1 MKIHKITNSLLA
13 IFLLIFAAGTANAV
27 QFKLA
32 NNNLCAAGEKDT
44 LVLQLEGNSFEFTS
58 FQLDVELPTGIL
70 IDGKPFLASDM
81 ADGHTIS
88 WEIQQGNQYRGV
100 VYSLSNHNFKQVNGT
115 LLMIPVQLTAGFAS
129 GEFKITNGLL
139 ANKKSESYTIDP
151 YASTLTALIEKQ
163 SLVVNV
169 SGLEQKV
176 DENKAA
182 EISYSV
188 VPEGIA
194 LDVQYY
200 TDAELKNVAD
210 ENERKQE
217 GVFYVKISF
226 AGDNT
231 YAPFEETYVMSV
243 TNKTEIAI
251 ATLPEATA
259 IVKGQLLSLSLL
271 SGGSAQDG
279 DNTVPGNFV
288 WTNGNTEITSS
299 GKYAVTFIPSN
310 TSYYNTKDTV
320 VDVEVIPTFLITT
333 IAENGGSILMAG
345 KNSDNLYVKDQS
357 ITLTAIPATNY
368 QFAGWKLNGNSITG
382 GEQLTFNAKEDGTYS
397 ASFEPIMHKISWEV
411 TGDGNIQVSTENGNI
426 SNNSELRQGTNV
438 QISVTPNSGSQLSS
452 LKINGSDFTAG
463 SLKMQEAVNIQVT
476 FEQKPVDMYSIQI
489 EKSEHGSLLIYK
501 EDGTPV
507 LSGSTVPVNTNI
519 MAVTLPA
526 AGYQVNEIQLNGSIY
541 NSGSTYTVT
550 QDITAKASFGVK
562 KYKVT
567 AQALSS
573 QVGQT
578 ASGSIEL
585 NHSGEVDYGE
595 IVRITNIQAQEGA
608 ILLYIL
614 ANGKEINQQEEL
626 VVTGDL
632 TVTAVFDHRVDIQKE
647 YIMWP
652 HQSFYYNGVSRNF
665 VPFASQTYAGFS
677 FDVTYKRVKNG
688 SGTNVT
694 ENAISKAIDAGE
706 YTVILDREE
715 DGLYNKFH
723 AEYEAG
729 LTIHQ
734 SKVLVTQ
741 APENENSNPSTRPSE
756 VNITSTKE
764 GNMTKYE
771 IKPSGE
777 SNINNYLPTT
787 YYYSNA
793 PKVAIQFGNTGLLRS
808 AEEVKGYV
816 RITNGGL
823 AYEGKGQVEIP
834 KGTIVELE
842 AIPASGYKFNK
853 WKDGNAQNPRE
864 YTIGEA
870 IDLTPE
876 FITKPTINISG
887 LESNS
892 STYDGTAKTVKVKG
906 SDDLCQVLF
915 FSDEACTQPAE
926 MKNAGTYYVRVY
938 RPEDESYLEFRQVY
952 SYTINPATPSINW
965 PEASSVLAG
974 QKLSTSELLGGDAGL
989 VAGSFTWSKPDQVLD
1004 KTTSCEVKFIP
1015 LDLNYKETTGNISV
1029 EVVSGEKGEPTTPTE
1044 DKKVIEDGNNE
1055 TISGTVESIEA
1066 KGEGTNELS
1075 NVTATTLTVS
1085 EGGERTF
1092 TLSGTINIDN
1102 LINKGTLTLKG
1113 DPTVIQNLNITNYG
1127 VFSDET
1133 GTITEVKG
1141 YITLKVTP
1149 MDDKTI
1155 DEGETVTLT
1164 AKAEASEEVFFTWQK
1179 YVDNTWESVEPS
1191 PEMGTR
1197 ALLRNSSIQTSQ
1209 LVVSSE
1215 KAGQYRCIIFCKSG
1229 TVSATLIT
1237 YVSVRVNTETED
1249 PNTPGESNKY
1259 YTISTDKICDGIE
1272 ISFSTKIVKGGQS
1285 VSVYVKKDET
1295 NYTFDNLKLYCKRTN
1310 YGAWEELQE
1319 STKPGEYKI
1328 DNIWT
1333 HIYVKAE
1340 GSEKK
1345 NPTGMEEVEDVK
1357 VYTKDGSLFV
1367 QTSQREQVIVIS
1379 MTGAVVKN
1387 EEQIGLKQ
1395 YHGLNPGIY
1404 IVRIGNNIYKI
1415 RIK

>member
-1 MKIHKITNSLLA
+1 MKVHKITNSLLA
-13 IFLLIFAAGTANAV
+13 IFLLLFAAGTANAV

-32 NNNLCAAGEKDT
+32 NNNLCTAGEKDT

-70 IDGKPFLASDM
+70 IDGKPFLTSDM
-81 ADGHTIS
+81 ADGHTLS

-100 VYSLSNHNFKQVNGT
+100 VYSLSNHNFKQANGT
-115 LLMIPVQLTAGFAS
+115 LLMIPIQLTAGFTS
-129 GEFKITNGLL
+129 GEFNITNGLL
-139 ANKKSESYTIDP
+139 ANKKSQSQTISD
-151 YASTLTALIEKQ
+151 YSSTLNALVKKQ
-163 SLVVNV
+163 SIIVNV
-169 SGLEQKV
+169 TGLEQKV
-176 DENKAA
+176 NENKAA

-188 VPEGIA
+188 VPENID
-194 LDVQYY
+194 LNVTYY
-200 TDAELKNVAD
+200 KNGELTNTASPED
-210 ENERKQE
+210 RKKE
-217 GVFYVKISF
+217 GVFYVKISY
-226 AGDNT
+226 AGDDT
-231 YAPFEETYVMSV
+231 YAPFEETYILSV
-243 TNKTEIAI
+243 TSKTEIAI
-251 ATLPEATA
+251 ASLPEATS

-271 SGGSAQDG
+271 TGGSALDG
-279 DNTVPGNFV
+279 ENPVPGNFV
-288 WTNGNTEITSS
+288 WTNGNTGITAS

-310 TSYYNTKDTV
+310 TSYYSTKDTV

-333 IAENGGSILMAG
+333 IAEDGGSVLMTG
-345 KNSDNLYVKDQS
+345 KNNDNLYVKDQS

-368 QFAGWKLNGNSITG
+368 KFAGWKLNGSSITG
-382 GEQLTFNAKEDGTYS
+382 DEQLTFNAEKDGTYS
-397 ASFEPIMHKISWEV
+397 ASFEPIMHKISWNV
-411 TGDGNIQVSTENGNI
+411 TGNGNIQVSTENGNI
-426 SNNSELRQGTNV
+426 SNNSELQQGTNV

-463 SLKMQEAVNIQVT
+463 SLKVQEALNIQVT

-489 EKSEHGSLLIYK
+489 ENSEHGSLLIYK

-507 LSGSTVPVNTNI
+507 LSGSTVPANTNI
-519 MAVTLPA
+519 KAVTLPA
-526 AGYQVNEIQLNGSIY
+526 AGYQVNKILLNETTY
-541 NSGSTYTVT
+541 NSGSTYMVT
-550 QDITAKASFGVK
+550 QDITAKASFDVK
-562 KYKVT
+562 KYKVS

-573 QVGQT
+573 QAGQT

-585 NHSGEVDYGE
+585 DHSGEVEYGE
-595 IVRITNIQAQEGA
+595 IVRIKNIQAQNGA

-614 ANGKEINQQEEL
+614 ANGKEISQHEEL

-729 LTIHQ
+729 LIIHQ

-756 VNITSTKE
+756 VNITKTKE

-823 AYEGKGQVEIP
+823 AYEGEGQVEIP
-834 KGTIVELE
+834 QGTIVELE

-853 WKDGNAQNPRE
+853 WKDGNTQNPRE

-876 FITKPTINISG
+876 FITKPSISISG

-892 STYDGTAKTVKVKG
+892 STYDGMAKTVKVKG

-915 FSDEACTQPAE
+915 FADEACTQPAE

-938 RPEDESYLEFRQVY
+938 RPEDDSYLEFKRVY
-952 SYTINPATPSINW
+952 SYTINPATPSVNW
-965 PEASSVLAG
+965 PEASNVLAG
-974 QKLSTSELLGGDAGL
+974 QKLSTSELQGGDAGL
-989 VAGSFTWSKPDQVLD
+989 VAGSFAWSKPDLVLD
-1004 KTTSCEVKFIP
+1004 KTTSGEVKFIP
-1015 LDLNYKETTGNISV
+1015 LDPNYKETTGNISV
-1029 EVVSGEKGEPTTPTE
+1029 EVISSEKGSSTTGNLDLSPFDNTTINITYNNNIWYYQENQNEKVAFSGKITGGTGNVDLVAKNIPNTAPALQFTDDCNIKSLTVSDNYSLQVEGHVRVNSVSGNIKTNGT
-1044 DKKVIEDGNNE
+1044 N
-1055 TISGTVESIEA
+1055 TIVPSGTVLPIETPNKEQPGGNYKVKAFSQIVNDQA
-1066 KGEGTNELS
+1066 KLPKGTVLS
-1075 NVTATTLTVS
+1075 
-1085 EGGERTF
+1085 F
-1092 TLSGTINIDN
+1092 IININEGYVLKSAKIGGKDLEKN
-1102 LINKGTLTLKG
+1102 LES
-1113 DPTVIQNLNITNYG
+1113 LNTKAAEYRYYMISGEEKN
-1127 VFSDET
+1127 
-1133 GTITEVKG
+1133 
-1141 YITLKVTP
+1141 LKVEITFSKTSEPDNPSTP
-1149 MDDKTI
+1149 TYPTEYYNIKTDDICDGVKITF
-1155 DEGETVTLT
+1155 
-1164 AKAEASEEVFFTWQK
+1164 SS
-1179 YVDNTWESVEPS
+1179 ESVEAGGS
-1191 PEMGTR
+1191 
-1197 ALLRNSSIQTSQ
+1197 
-1209 LVVSSE
+1209 VV
-1215 KAGQYRCIIFCKSG
+1215 
-1229 TVSATLIT
+1229 
-1237 YVSVRVNTETED
+1237 
-1249 PNTPGESNKY
+1249 
-1259 YTISTDKICDGIE
+1259 
-1272 ISFSTKIVKGGQS
+1272 
-1285 VSVYVKKDET
+1285 VYVEKDEK
-1295 NYTFDNLKLYCKRTN
+1295 NYTFENFKLFIKR
-1310 YGAWEELQE
+1310 GSHSWEEVEE
-1319 STKPGEYKI
+1319 SSQSGEYVI
-1328 DNIWT
+1328 NGIYN

-1340 GSEKK
+1340 GSQEKT
-1345 NPTGMEEVEDVK
+1345 PTNIEDVEGVK
-1357 VYTKDGSLFV
+1357 IYTNNGSLFI
-1367 QTSQREQVIVIS
+1367 QTQQREQVIIIS
-1379 MTGAVVKN
+1379 IAGAVVKN
-1387 EEQIGLKQ
+1387 SEQIGLKQ
-1395 YHGLNPGIY
+1395 YQGLNSGIY
-1404 IVRIGNNIYKI
+1404 IVRIGKQVFKI
-1415 RIK
+1415 RI

>member
-1 MKIHKITNSLLA
+1 MKVHKITNSLLA
-13 IFLLIFAAGTANAV
+13 IFLLLFAAGTANAV

-32 NNNLCAAGEKDT
+32 NNNLCTAGEKDT

-70 IDGKPFLASDM
+70 IDGKPFLTSDM
-81 ADGHTIS
+81 ADGHTLS
-88 WEIQQGNQYRGV
+88 WEIQQENQYRGV
-100 VYSLSNHNFKQVNGT
+100 VYSLSNHNFKQANGT
-115 LLMIPVQLTAGFAS
+115 LLMIPIQLTAGFTS
-129 GEFKITNGLL
+129 GEFNITNGLL
-139 ANKKSESYTIDP
+139 ANKKSQSQTISD
-151 YASTLTALIEKQ
+151 YSSTLNALVKKQ
-163 SLVVNV
+163 SIIVNV
-169 SGLEQKV
+169 TGLEQKV
-176 DENKAA
+176 NENKAA

-188 VPEGIA
+188 VPENID
-194 LDVQYY
+194 LNVTYY
-200 TDAELKNVAD
+200 KNGELTNTASPED
-210 ENERKQE
+210 RKKE
-217 GVFYVKISF
+217 GVFYVKISY
-226 AGDNT
+226 AGDDT
-231 YAPFEETYVMSV
+231 YAPFEETYILSV
-243 TNKTEIAI
+243 TSKTEIAI
-251 ATLPEATA
+251 ASLPEATS

-271 SGGSAQDG
+271 TGGSALDG
-279 DNTVPGNFV
+279 ENPVPGNFV
-288 WTNGNTEITSS
+288 WTNGNTGITAS

-310 TSYYNTKDTV
+310 TSYYSTKDTV

-333 IAENGGSILMAG
+333 IAEDGGSVLMTG
-345 KNSDNLYVKDQS
+345 KNNDNLYVKDQS

-368 QFAGWKLNGNSITG
+368 KFAGWKLNGSSITG
-382 GEQLTFNAKEDGTYS
+382 DEQLTFNAEKDGTYS
-397 ASFEPIMHKISWEV
+397 ASFEPIMHKISWNV
-411 TGDGNIQVSTENGNI
+411 TGNGNIQVSTENGNI
-426 SNNSELRQGTNV
+426 SNNSELQQGTNV

-463 SLKMQEAVNIQVT
+463 SLKVQEALNIQVT

-489 EKSEHGSLLIYK
+489 ENSEHGSLLIYK

-507 LSGSTVPVNTNI
+507 LSGSTVPANTNI
-519 MAVTLPA
+519 KAVTLPA
-526 AGYQVNEIQLNGSIY
+526 AGYQVNKILLNETTY
-541 NSGSTYTVT
+541 NSGSTYMVT
-550 QDITAKASFGVK
+550 QDITAKASFDVK
-562 KYKVT
+562 KYKVS

-573 QVGQT
+573 QAGQT

-585 NHSGEVDYGE
+585 DHSGEVEYGE
-595 IVRITNIQAQEGA
+595 IVRIKNIQAQNGA

-614 ANGKEINQQEEL
+614 ANGKEISQHEEL

-756 VNITSTKE
+756 VNISKTKE

-793 PKVAIQFGNTGLLRS
+793 PKVAVQFRNTGLLRS

-823 AYEGKGQVEIP
+823 AYEGEGQVEIP
-834 KGTIVELE
+834 QGTIVELE

-853 WKDGNAQNPRE
+853 WKDGNAENPRT
-864 YTIGEA
+864 YTIGTA

-938 RPEDESYLEFRQVY
+938 RPEDDSYLEFKQVY

-989 VAGSFTWSKPDQVLD
+989 VTGSFVWSNPDQILD
-1004 KTTSCEVKFIP
+1004 KTASYEVKFIS
-1015 LDLNYKETTGNISV
+1015 LDPNYKESTGNISV
-1029 EVVSGEKGEPTTPTE
+1029 EVISGEKGEPTSPE
-1044 DKKVIEDGNNE
+1044 ENMVIEDGNNE
-1055 TISGTVESIEA
+1055 TISGTFESITAEG
-1066 KGEGTNELS
+1066 KGTNELS
-1075 NVTATTLTVS
+1075 NVTTTTLTVS
-1085 EGGERTF
+1085 EGGDRIF
-1092 TLSGTINIDN
+1092 TLSGTIKIDEI
-1102 LINKGTLTLKG
+1102 INRGELTLKG
-1113 DPTVIQNLNITNYG
+1113 EQSEIKSIQNFGTLI
-1127 VFSDET
+1127 DET
-1133 GTITEVKG
+1133 GSITKIDENNRITQPLEDQSMEENG
-1141 YITLKVTP
+1141 TATLKVTVIASSEP
-1149 MDDKTI
+1149 EFRWEYKSGDGWSEIDKPALRQAMKTKADGSTENVEYSRELTVSKI
-1155 DEGETVTLT
+1155 GEYRCVIVFEINGRTTELTTYATVTL
-1164 AKAEASEEVFFTWQK
+1164 
-1179 YVDNTWESVEPS
+1179 
-1191 PEMGTR
+1191 
-1197 ALLRNSSIQTSQ
+1197 
-1209 LVVSSE
+1209 
-1215 KAGQYRCIIFCKSG
+1215 
-1229 TVSATLIT
+1229 
-1237 YVSVRVNTETED
+1237 ED
-1249 PNTPGESNKY
+1249 PDTPGESSVY
-1259 YTISTDKICDGIE
+1259 YNISMDEVCDGVE
-1272 ISFSTKIVKGGQS
+1272 ISFSAESVTDGQS
-1285 VSVYVKKDET
+1285 VSVYVKKDEEH
-1295 NYTFDNLKLYCKRTN
+1295 YTFENFKLYIKRGYNDT
-1310 YGAWEELQE
+1310 WEELKE
-1319 STKPGEYKI
+1319 SDQPGEYMI
-1328 DNIWT
+1328 QDIQT
-1333 HIYVKAE
+1333 DIYVKAE
-1340 GSEKK
+1340 GSQEKT
-1345 NPTGMEEVEDVK
+1345 PTNIEDVDGVK
-1357 VYTKDGSLFV
+1357 IYSTEGSLFI
-1367 QTSQREQVIVIS
+1367 QTPQREQVIIIS
-1379 MTGAVVKN
+1379 ITGAVVKN
-1387 EEQIGLKQ
+1387 SEQIGLKQ
-1395 YHGLNPGIY
+1395 YQGLNSGIY
-1404 IVRIGNNIYKI
+1404 IVRIGKQVFKI
-1415 RIK
+1415 RI